1 MRGAGGP
8 LGLLLMVAPLIA
20 IPVFATVGIP
30 QFAPVAASS
39 FGDEDVAP
47 VSPWGPTEA
56 EATPAPQRPADDLFA
71 PVANSA
77 TASVSGE
84 DSLNAR
90 PNLLDDAPPPLIPPK
105 RRPRF
110 GNDQDEG
117 LDGWEEVGDDSSP
130 AADLPATPSRP
141 GKKLPADEVAVDEG
155 GDGFTPGLLEPEA
168 AGSGSL
174 RGKTAD
180 ARNDR
185 NRPQRER
192 PTEFGDEE
200 FNWDIAAERL
210 KKLGIESYHL
220 VAITA
225 EKRFSF
231 TCSVT
236 NPSNPQV
243 TRKFIATADGPLLAV
258 QKAIQQIDDWQT
270 QGH

>member
-71 PVANSA
+71 PVANST
-77 TASVSGE
+77 TAVVSGK
-84 DSLNAR
+84 DNLNSR

-105 RRPRF
+105 RNLRR
-110 GNDQDEG
+110 GGDQDEG
-117 LDGWEEVGDDSSP
+117 LDGWEEVSLESPEPRNLPP
-130 AADLPATPSRP
+130 AASQP
-141 GKKLPADEVAVDEG
+141 GKKLPAEEVAEETG
-155 GDGFTPGLLEPEA
+155 SDGFTTGLLEPEA
-168 AGSGSL
+168 TGGGSL

-180 ARNDR
+180 GR

-192 PTEFGDEE
+192 PTEFGNEE

-270 QGH
+270 QSP